1 MGCKKKLMI
10 RTVFLKETF
19 HLRLKRIRVIL
30 PHVQYLQVC
39 KL

>member
-1 MGCKKKLMI
+1 MI